1 MKLMIVS
8 PCHGGKVE
16 NLFVDSLIK
25 TCKILTES
33 NIDHEV
39 FLPTT
44 GSILSKER
52 NELLQYFMES
62 DCTHVLCVDSDLAWT
77 PESVLNMI
85 NHDREFIA
93 GVYPARTNNGTK
105 QYIFNPEL
113 NPNGSL
119 KCEDSLLKMLHVPAG
134 FMLIKREVIEKL
146 RTYYPELKYKNDNGI
161 RNVDE
166 AYAFFNTE
174 LIDGHFWGED
184 FIFCRRVIDAGI
196 EIWCEPKIH
205 FVHAGIPGGIYEILT
220 NKNEQFSYTVDE

>member
-16 NLFVDSLIK
+16 NIFVDSLIK

-44 GSILSKER
+44 GSILSRER
-52 NELLQYFMES
+52 NELMQYFMDS
-62 DCTHVLCVDSDLAWT
+62 DCSHILCIDSDLSWS
-77 PESVLNMI
+77 PESVLDMFKL
-85 NHDREFIA
+85 DKDFLA
-93 GVYPARTNNGTK
+93 GVYPARTNDGVK
-105 QYIFNPEL
+105 RYIFNADL

-119 KCEDSLLKMLHVPAG
+119 KCENELLKMLHVPAG
-134 FMLIKREVIEKL
+134 FMMIKRELVEKL
-146 RTYYPELKYKNDNGI
+146 RNHYPELKYTNDGGVK
-161 RNVDE
+161 NVDE

-184 FIFCRRVIDAGI
+184 FVFCKRVIDAGI
-196 EIWCEPKIH
+196 DIWCYPKIH

-220 NKNEQFSYTVDE
+220 NKKQFVLNTNE